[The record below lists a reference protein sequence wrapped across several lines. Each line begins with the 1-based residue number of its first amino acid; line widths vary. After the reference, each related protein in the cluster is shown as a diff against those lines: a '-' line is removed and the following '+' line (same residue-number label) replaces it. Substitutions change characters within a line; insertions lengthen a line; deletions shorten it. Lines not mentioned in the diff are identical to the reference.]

1 MLGDCWLLS
10 TCAALAKQEWLLHR
24 VLDPGQVTVTCN
36 VSRVS
41 RVTNKTSHVS
51 RAVMQVLFGPG
62 YSGLVRVRLWRYG
75 HWVTVCIDD
84 R

>member
-1 MLGDCWLLS
+1 MGNLERNFVTPSAEISSSTKSILQGVLGDCWLLS

-24 VLDPGQVTVTCN
+24 VLEPRQPL
-36 VSRVS
+36 
-41 RVTNKTSHVS
+41 H
-51 RAVMQVLFGPG
+51 GPG
-62 YSGLVRVRLWRYG
+62 YTGLVRLSLWRYG